1 METLVNDANHQL
13 DLERKKKI
21 QEEEAAKKKKRKE
34 IQSCSRKKKCIKRM
48 ALELKLAKW
57 GYFHWTFGEQQPS
70 GLEWHIQVT
79 CVLRCEFMALGAALS
94 KTLPLPSQH
103 LGRDSLPDLLQ
114 VMSNLRIAFNFY
126 YSYFLKKFLNVC
138 AMHMCAWM
146 KVW

>member
-1 METLVNDANHQL
+1 
-13 DLERKKKI
+13 
-21 QEEEAAKKKKRKE
+21 
-34 IQSCSRKKKCIKRM
+34 M

-94 KTLPLPSQH
+94 KTLPLPLPSQH

-126 YSYFLKKFLNVC
+126 YSYF
-138 AMHMCAWM
+138 
-146 KVW
+146 